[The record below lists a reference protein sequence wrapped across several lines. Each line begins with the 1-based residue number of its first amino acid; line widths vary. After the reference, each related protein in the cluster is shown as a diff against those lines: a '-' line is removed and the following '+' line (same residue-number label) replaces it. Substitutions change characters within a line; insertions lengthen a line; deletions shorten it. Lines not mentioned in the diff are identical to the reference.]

1 MIDTTADQ
9 LLREWPPGYGGVERV
24 AHELASVW
32 SGTVYSFDVQGRSKD
47 ELDALPVSYGR
58 RVLPCSLSLGRM
70 VMPLPSRRLL
80 ALLWSRRPLHGHL
93 PSPGVLLVLLLARVL
108 HPRRWVS
115 VHWHSFLEPAPGVEG
130 RMFGVYQWVV
140 LRLLP
145 LLSAV
150 VTTSPLLAKELER
163 CGCRQQQV
171 QVLPCC
177 LSEEQECQAL
187 AIPVRTW
194 EEGDPLR
201 LIFIG
206 RLDSYKRL
214 DWLLQSLAAL
224 EAPWQLAVLGDGP
237 RRKAFEALS
246 LRLFGPQAPVR
257 FYGRVDEAS
266 KLKQLA
272 SADLLVLP
280 SDRCNEAFGIVQ
292 LEAMAAGIPS
302 LAFQRHRSGMGWV
315 AQLPALVWEQTPE
328 ALPAVLERLAG
339 DRALLSELG
348 TQSRER
354 YQQMFAREIWM
365 QRLHELLPRSAERK
379 VSGR

>member
-1 MIDTTADQ
+1 MVEQ

-24 AHELASVW
+24 AHELASVCG
-32 SGTVYSFDVQGRSKD
+32 GTVYSFDVQGRSKD
-47 ELDALPVSYGR
+47 ELDALPVRYGR
-58 RVLPCSLSLGRM
+58 RVLPCSFSLGRM
-70 VMPLPSRRLL
+70 VMPLPSRRLW

-108 HPRRWVS
+108 HPRRWLS
-115 VHWHSFLEPAPGVEG
+115 VHWHSFLEPGPGVEG

-150 VTTSPLLAKELER
+150 VTTSPVLAQELVR

-171 QVLPCC
+171 QVLSCC

-187 AIPVRTW
+187 AIPNRAGPQ
-194 EEGDPLR
+194 GDPLR

-214 DWLLQSLAAL
+214 DWLLQSLARL

-237 RRKAFEALS
+237 RRQAFEELS
-246 LRLFGPQAPVR
+246 LSLLGPNAPVR
-257 FYGRVDEAS
+257 FHGRVDEAS
-266 KLKQLA
+266 KLEQLA
-272 SADLLVLP
+272 RADLLVLP

-292 LEAMAAGIPS
+292 LEAMAAGIPA

-328 ALPAVLERLAG
+328 ALSAVLERLAA
-339 DRALLSELG
+339 DRALLSQLG
-348 TQSRER
+348 VQSRER
-354 YQQMFAREIWM
+354 YQQMFARRIWM
-365 QRLHELLPRSAERK
+365 QRLRELMPRSAERK

>member
-1 MIDTTADQ
+1 MVDQ

-32 SGTVYSFDVQGRSKD
+32 GGTVYSFDVQGRSKD
-47 ELDALPVSYGR
+47 EDDALPASYGR
-58 RVLPCSLSLGRM
+58 RVLPCSFSLGRM
-70 VMPLPSRRLL
+70 VIPLPSPG
-80 ALLWSRRPLHGHL
+80 LWAMLCARRPLHGHL
-93 PSPGVLLVLLLARVL
+93 PSPGVLLALLFAKVI
-108 HPRRWVS
+108 HPRRWLS
-115 VHWHSFLEPAPGVEG
+115 VHWHSFLEPGPGLEG

-145 LLSAV
+145 LFSSV
-150 VTTSPLLAKELER
+150 VTTSPLLAKELVR
-163 CGCRQQQV
+163 CGCKQRQV
-171 QVLPCC
+171 KVLPCC

-187 AIPVRTW
+187 VIPARTW
-194 EEGDPLR
+194 QQGDPLR

-214 DWLLQSLAAL
+214 DWLLQSLAEL

-237 RRKAFEALS
+237 RRQAFEDLGLS
-246 LRLFGPQAPVR
+246 LFGPQAPVR
-257 FYGRVDEAS
+257 FFGRVDEAS
-266 KLKQLA
+266 KLAQLA
-272 SADLLVLP
+272 IADLLVLP

-292 LEAMAAGIPS
+292 LEAMAAGIPA

-315 AQLPALVWEQTPE
+315 AQLPALVWKQTPE

-339 DRALLSELG
+339 DRALLSQLG
-348 TQSRER
+348 EQSRER
-354 YQQMFAREIWM
+354 YQQMFARRIWM
-365 QRLHELLPRSAERK
+365 QRLDELLPRSAERK

>member
-1 MIDTTADQ
+1 MVDQ

-24 AHELASVW
+24 AHELASSW
-32 SGTVYSFDVQGRSKD
+32 GGMVYSFDVQARSKD
-47 ELDALPVSYGR
+47 EDDALPVGYGR
-58 RVLPCSLSLGRM
+58 RVLPCSCSLGRM
-70 VMPLPSRRLL
+70 VIPLPSQG
-80 ALLWSRRPLHGHL
+80 LWAMLCSRRPLHGHL
-93 PSPGVLLVLLLARVL
+93 PSPGVFLVLLLARVL
-108 HPRRWVS
+108 HPRRWLS
-115 VHWHSFLEPAPGVEG
+115 VHWHSFLEPGPGLQG
-130 RMFGVYQWVV
+130 RMFLVYQWLV

-145 LLSAV
+145 WFSAV
-150 VTTSPLLAKELER
+150 VTTSPVLAQELVR

-187 AIPVRTW
+187 AIPARTW
-194 EEGDPLR
+194 QQGDPLR

-214 DWLLQSLAAL
+214 DWLLQSLEAL

-237 RRKAFEALS
+237 RRQAFEALS
-246 LRLFGPQAPVR
+246 LSLFGPQAPVH

-266 KLKQLA
+266 KLEQLA
-272 SADLLVLP
+272 LADLLVLP

-328 ALPAVLERLAG
+328 ALAAVLVLLAS
-339 DRALLSELG
+339 DRALLNQLG
-348 TQSRER
+348 AQSRVR
-354 YQQMFAREIWM
+354 YQQMFARGIWM
-365 QRLHELLPRSAERK
+365 QRLRGLLPRSAERK

>member
-1 MIDTTADQ
+1 MVEQ

-24 AHELASVW
+24 AHELASIW
-32 SGTVYSFDVQGRSKD
+32 GGTVYSFDVQGRSKD

-58 RVLPCSLSLGRM
+58 RVLPCSFSLGRM
-70 VMPLPSRRLL
+70 VMPLPSRRLW

-115 VHWHSFLEPAPGVEG
+115 VHWHSFLEPGSGVEG

-150 VTTSPLLAKELER
+150 VTTSPVLAQELVR

-171 QVLPCC
+171 QVLSCC

-187 AIPVRTW
+187 AIPARTW
-194 EEGDPLR
+194 QQGDPLR

-214 DWLLQSLAAL
+214 DWLLQSLARL

-237 RRKAFEALS
+237 RRQAFEELS
-246 LRLFGPQAPVR
+246 LSLLGPNAPVR
-257 FYGRVDEAS
+257 FHGRVDEAS
-266 KLKQLA
+266 KLEQLA
-272 SADLLVLP
+272 RADLLVLP

-292 LEAMAAGIPS
+292 LEAMAAGIPA

-328 ALPAVLERLAG
+328 ALSAVLERLAA
-339 DRALLSELG
+339 DRALLSQLG
-348 TQSRER
+348 VQSRER
-354 YQQMFAREIWM
+354 YQQMFARRIWM
-365 QRLHELLPRSAERK
+365 QRLRELMPRSAERK

>member
-1 MIDTTADQ
+1 MVEQ

-24 AHELASVW
+24 VHELASVW
-32 SGTVYSFDVQGRSKD
+32 GGTIYSFDVQGRSTL
-47 ELDALPVSYGR
+47 EGDALPVGYRR
-58 RVLPCSLSLGRM
+58 RVLPCSCSLGRM
-70 VMPLPSRRLL
+70 VIPLPSQG
-80 ALLWSRRPLHGHL
+80 LWTMLCSRSPLHGHL
-93 PSPGVLLVLLLARVL
+93 PSPGVLLALLLARVL

-115 VHWHSFLEPAPGVEG
+115 VHWHSFLEPGPGLEG
-130 RMFGVYQWVV
+130 RMFVVYQWVV

-145 LLSAV
+145 WFSAV
-150 VTTSPLLAKELER
+150 VTTSPLLAQELMR
-163 CGCRQQQV
+163 CGCAQQQV

-177 LSEEQECQAL
+177 LSEEQERRAL
-187 AIPVRTW
+187 AIPARIW
-194 EEGDPLR
+194 QQGDPLR

-237 RRKAFEALS
+237 RRQAFEALS
-246 LRLFGPQAPVR
+246 LSLFGPQAPVH

-266 KLKQLA
+266 KLEQLA
-272 SADLLVLP
+272 IADLLVLP

-315 AQLPALVWEQTPE
+315 AQLPALAWEQTPE

-339 DRALLSELG
+339 DRALLSQLG
-348 TQSRER
+348 QQSRER
-354 YQQMFAREIWM
+354 YQQLFARRIWI
-365 QRLHELLPRSAERK
+365 QRLSELLPHSAENK

>member
-1 MIDTTADQ
+1 MVEQ

-32 SGTVYSFDVQGRSKD
+32 GGTVYSFDVQGRSKD
-47 ELDALPVSYGR
+47 ELDALPVRYGR

-70 VMPLPSRRLL
+70 VMPLPSRRLW

-108 HPRRWVS
+108 HPRRWLS
-115 VHWHSFLEPAPGVEG
+115 VHWHSFLEPGPGVEG

-150 VTTSPLLAKELER
+150 VTTSPVLAQELVR

-171 QVLPCC
+171 QVLSCC

-187 AIPVRTW
+187 AIPARTW
-194 EEGDPLR
+194 QQGDPLR

-214 DWLLQSLAAL
+214 DWLLQSLARL

-237 RRKAFEALS
+237 RRQAFEELS
-246 LRLFGPQAPVR
+246 LSLLGPNAPVR
-257 FYGRVDEAS
+257 FHGRVDEAS
-266 KLKQLA
+266 KLEQLA
-272 SADLLVLP
+272 RADLLVLP

-292 LEAMAAGIPS
+292 LEAMAAGIPA

-328 ALPAVLERLAG
+328 ALPAVLERLAA
-339 DRALLSELG
+339 DRALLSQLG
-348 TQSRER
+348 VQSRER
-354 YQQMFAREIWM
+354 YQQMFARRIWM
-365 QRLHELLPRSAERK
+365 QRLSELMPRSAERK

>member
-1 MIDTTADQ
+1 MIDTADQ

-24 AHELASVW
+24 VHELASIW
-32 SGTVYSFDVQGRSKD
+32 GGTVYSFDVQARSKH
-47 ELDALPVSYGR
+47 EHDALPVGYGR
-58 RVLPCSLSLGRM
+58 RVLPCSFSMGRM
-70 VMPLPSRRLL
+70 VIPLPSRGLWSMV
-80 ALLWSRRPLHGHL
+80 WSRRPLHGHL
-93 PSPGVLLVLLLARVL
+93 PSPGVLLALLLARVV

-115 VHWHSFLEPAPGVEG
+115 AHWHSFLEPGPGLEG
-130 RMFGVYQWVV
+130 RMFVVYQSLV

-145 LLSAV
+145 WFSAV
-150 VTTSPLLAKELER
+150 VTTSPVLAQELVR

-187 AIPVRTW
+187 AIPARRMQQ
-194 EEGDPLR
+194 GDPLR

-214 DWLLQSLAAL
+214 DWLLRSLAAL
-224 EAPWQLAVLGDGP
+224 KAPWQLAVLGDGP
-237 RRKAFEALS
+237 RRQAFEALS
-246 LRLFGPQAPVR
+246 LSLFGPQAPVR

-266 KLKQLA
+266 KLAQLA
-272 SADLLVLP
+272 LADLLVLP

-292 LEAMAAGIPS
+292 LEAMAAGIPA

-315 AQLPALVWEQTPE
+315 AQLPALVWKQTPE
-328 ALPAVLERLAG
+328 ALPAVLERLAS
-339 DRALLSELG
+339 DRALLSQLG

-354 YQQMFAREIWM
+354 YQQLFARQIWM
-365 QRLHELLPRSAERK
+365 HRLHELLPHSAERK

>member
-1 MIDTTADQ
+1 MIETADQ

-24 AHELASVW
+24 AHELASIW
-32 SGTVYSFDVQGRSKD
+32 GGTVYSFDVQARSKD
-47 ELDALPVSYGR
+47 EQDALPVGYGR
-58 RVLPCSLSLGRM
+58 RVLPCSSSLGRM
-70 VMPLPSRRLL
+70 VIPLPSRGLS

-93 PSPGVLLVLLLARVL
+93 PSPGVFLVLLLAKVV

-115 VHWHSFLEPAPGVEG
+115 VHWHSFLEAAPGLQG
-130 RMFGVYQWVV
+130 RMFLVYQWLV

-145 LLSAV
+145 CFSSV
-150 VTTSPLLAKELER
+150 VTTSPLLAQELVR
-163 CGCRQQQV
+163 CGCKQQQV

-187 AIPVRTW
+187 AIPARPW
-194 EEGDPLR
+194 QQGDPLR

-224 EAPWQLAVLGDGP
+224 DAPWQLAVLGDGP
-237 RRKAFEALS
+237 RRQAFEALS
-246 LRLFGPQAPVR
+246 LSLFGTHAPVR
-257 FYGRVDEAS
+257 FHGRVDEAS
-266 KLKQLA
+266 KLVQLA
-272 SADLLVLP
+272 RADLLVLP

-292 LEAMAAGIPS
+292 LEAMAAGIPA

-315 AQLPALVWEQTPE
+315 AQLPALAWKQTPE

-339 DRALLSELG
+339 DRTLLGQLG
-348 TQSRER
+348 GQSRER
-354 YQQMFAREIWM
+354 YQQLFARRIWM
-365 QRLHELLPRSAERK
+365 QRLSDLLPRSAERK

>member
-1 MIDTTADQ
+1 MVEQ

-32 SGTVYSFDVQGRSKD
+32 GGTVYSFDVQGRSKD

-70 VMPLPSRRLL
+70 VMPLPSRRLWV
-80 ALLWSRRPLHGHL
+80 LLWSRRPLHGHL

-108 HPRRWVS
+108 HPRRWLS
-115 VHWHSFLEPAPGVEG
+115 VHWHSFLEPGSGVEG

-150 VTTSPLLAKELER
+150 VTTSPVLAQELVR

-171 QVLPCC
+171 QVLSCC
-177 LSEEQECQAL
+177 LSDEQECQAL
-187 AIPVRTW
+187 AIPARAGQQ
-194 EEGDPLR
+194 GDPLR

-214 DWLLQSLAAL
+214 DWLLQSLAGL
-224 EAPWQLAVLGDGP
+224 EAPCQLAVLGDGP
-237 RRKAFEALS
+237 RRQAFEELS
-246 LRLFGPQAPVR
+246 LSLLGPNAPVR
-257 FYGRVDEAS
+257 FHGRVDEAS
-266 KLKQLA
+266 KLEQLA
-272 SADLLVLP
+272 RADLLVLP

-292 LEAMAAGIPS
+292 LEAMAAGIPA

-328 ALPAVLERLAG
+328 ALSAVLERLAA
-339 DRALLSELG
+339 DRALLSQLG
-348 TQSRER
+348 VQSRER
-354 YQQMFAREIWM
+354 YQQMFARRIWM
-365 QRLHELLPRSAERK
+365 QRLRELMPRSAERK

>member
-1 MIDTTADQ
+1 MVDQ

-24 AHELASVW
+24 AHELASIW
-32 SGTVYSFDVQGRSKD
+32 GGTVYSFDVQGRSKD

-70 VMPLPSRRLL
+70 VMPLPSRRLW

-115 VHWHSFLEPAPGVEG
+115 VHWHSFLEPGSGVEG

-150 VTTSPLLAKELER
+150 VTTSPVLAQELVR

-171 QVLPCC
+171 QGLSCC
-177 LSEEQECQAL
+177 LSQEQECQAL
-187 AIPVRTW
+187 AIPNRAGQQ
-194 EEGDPLR
+194 GDPLR

-214 DWLLQSLAAL
+214 DWLLQSLARL

-237 RRKAFEALS
+237 RRQAFEELS
-246 LRLFGPQAPVR
+246 LSLLGPNAPVR
-257 FYGRVDEAS
+257 FHGRVDEAS
-266 KLKQLA
+266 KLEQLA
-272 SADLLVLP
+272 RADLLVLP

-292 LEAMAAGIPS
+292 LEAMAAGIPA

-328 ALPAVLERLAG
+328 ALSAVLERLAA
-339 DRALLSELG
+339 DRALLSQLG
-348 TQSRER
+348 VQSRER
-354 YQQMFAREIWM
+354 YQQMFARGIWM
-365 QRLHELLPRSAERK
+365 QRLRELMPRSAERK

>member
-1 MIDTTADQ
+1 M
-9 LLREWPPGYGGVERV
+9 ERV

-32 SGTVYSFDVQGRSKD
+32 GGTVYSFDVQGRSKD

-70 VMPLPSRRLL
+70 VMPLPSRRLWV
-80 ALLWSRRPLHGHL
+80 LLWSRRPLHGHL
-93 PSPGVLLVLLLARVL
+93 PSPGVFLALLLARVV
-108 HPRRWVS
+108 HPRRSVS
-115 VHWHSFLEPAPGVEG
+115 VHWHSFLEPGPGLEG
-130 RMFGVYQWVV
+130 RMFVVYQWVV
-140 LRLLP
+140 LRMLP
-145 LLSAV
+145 LFSAV
-150 VTTSPLLAKELER
+150 VTTSPVLAQELVR
-163 CGCRQQQV
+163 CGCRQRQV

-187 AIPVRTW
+187 AIPARTW
-194 EEGDPLR
+194 QQRDPLR

-237 RRKAFEALS
+237 RRQAFEELGLS
-246 LRLFGPQAPVR
+246 LFGPQAPVH

-272 SADLLVLP
+272 NADLLVLP

-292 LEAMAAGIPS
+292 LEAMAAGIPA

-315 AQLPALVWEQTPE
+315 AQLPALVWKQTPE
-328 ALPAVLERLAG
+328 ALAAVLERLAG
-339 DRALLSELG
+339 DRALLSQLG
-348 TQSRER
+348 EQSRER
-354 YQQMFAREIWM
+354 YQQMFARRIWM
-365 QRLHELLPRSAERK
+365 QRLDELLPRSAERK

>member
-1 MIDTTADQ
+1 MVDQ

-32 SGTVYSFDVQGRSKD
+32 GGTVYSFDVQGRSKD
-47 ELDALPVSYGR
+47 ELDALPVRYRR

-70 VMPLPSRRLL
+70 VMPLPSRRLW

-115 VHWHSFLEPAPGVEG
+115 VHWHSFLEPGPGVEG

-150 VTTSPLLAKELER
+150 VTTSPLLAQELVR

-171 QVLPCC
+171 QVLSCC
-177 LSEEQECQAL
+177 LSDEQECQAL
-187 AIPVRTW
+187 AIPARAGQQ
-194 EEGDPLR
+194 GDPLR

-214 DWLLQSLAAL
+214 DWLLQSLARL

-237 RRKAFEALS
+237 RRKAFEELS
-246 LRLFGPQAPVR
+246 LSLLGPNAPVR
-257 FYGRVDEAS
+257 FHGRVDEAS
-266 KLKQLA
+266 KLEQLA
-272 SADLLVLP
+272 RADLLVLP

-292 LEAMAAGIPS
+292 LEAMAAGIPA
-302 LAFQRHRSGMGWV
+302 LAFQRYRSGMGWV
-315 AQLPALVWEQTPE
+315 AQLPALDWDQTPE
-328 ALPAVLERLAG
+328 ALPAVLNRLAEDRLLLTQLG
-339 DRALLSELG
+339 D
-348 TQSRER
+348 QSRQR
-354 YQQMFAREIWM
+354 YQQMFARWIWM
-365 QRLHELLPRSAERK
+365 QRLRELMPRSAERK

>member
-1 MIDTTADQ
+1 MVEQ

-24 AHELASVW
+24 VHELASVW
-32 SGTVYSFDVQGRSKD
+32 GGTVYSFDVQGRSKD

-58 RVLPCSLSLGRM
+58 RVLPCSFSLGRM
-70 VMPLPSRRLL
+70 VMPLPSRRLW

-115 VHWHSFLEPAPGVEG
+115 VHWHSFLEPGSGVEG

-145 LLSAV
+145 LFSAV
-150 VTTSPLLAKELER
+150 VTTSPVLAQELVR

-171 QVLPCC
+171 QVLSCC

-187 AIPVRTW
+187 AIPARTW
-194 EEGDPLR
+194 QQGDPLR

-214 DWLLQSLAAL
+214 DWLLQSLARL

-237 RRKAFEALS
+237 RRQAFEELS
-246 LRLFGPQAPVR
+246 LSLLGPNAPVR
-257 FYGRVDEAS
+257 FHGRVDEAS
-266 KLKQLA
+266 KLEQLA

-292 LEAMAAGIPS
+292 LEAMAAGIPA

-328 ALPAVLERLAG
+328 ALPAVLERLAA
-339 DRALLSELG
+339 DRALLSQLG
-348 TQSRER
+348 VQSRER
-354 YQQMFAREIWM
+354 YQQMFARRIWM
-365 QRLHELLPRSAERK
+365 QRLRELMPRSAERK

>member
-1 MIDTTADQ
+1 VIDTADQ

-32 SGTVYSFDVQGRSKD
+32 AGTVYSFDVQGRSKD
-47 ELDALPVSYGR
+47 EQDALLVGYER
-58 RVLPCSLSLGRM
+58 RVLPCSVSLGRM
-70 VMPLPSRRLL
+70 VIPLPSRG
-80 ALLWSRRPLHGHL
+80 LWSMLCSRRPLHGHL
-93 PSPGVLLVLLLARVL
+93 PSPGVLLALLLARVV

-115 VHWHSFLEPAPGVEG
+115 AHWHSFLEPGRGLEG
-130 RMFGVYQWVV
+130 RMFVLYQWVV

-150 VTTSPLLAKELER
+150 VTTSPVLAQELVR
-163 CGCRQQQV
+163 CGCKKQQV

-177 LSEEQECQAL
+177 LSEEQEYQAL
-187 AIPVRTW
+187 AIPARPW
-194 EEGDPLR
+194 EQGDPLR

-224 EAPWQLAVLGDGP
+224 KAPWQLAVLGDGP
-237 RRKAFEALS
+237 RRPAFEALS
-246 LRLFGPQAPVR
+246 LSLFGPQAPVR
-257 FYGRVDEAS
+257 FFGRVDEAC
-266 KLKQLA
+266 KLQQLA
-272 SADLLVLP
+272 MADLLVLP

-292 LEAMAAGIPS
+292 LEAMAAGIPA

-328 ALPAVLERLAG
+328 ALSAVLKRLAG
-339 DRALLSELG
+339 DRILLSQLG
-348 TQSRER
+348 GQSRER
-354 YQQMFAREIWM
+354 YQQMFARQIWK
-365 QRLHELLPRSAERK
+365 QQLNGLLPRSVERK